1 MAAKKIKDK
10 LYICILICNILIALW
25 KMKKGGGK
33 HIKDDLMKVFMEF
46 FNRGM
51 MNKTMRSTFIF
62 FIPKKEGARN
72 MGEYRTISL
81 VGNLYKIISKVLSM
95 RLRGVLG

>member
-1 MAAKKIKDK
+1 
-10 LYICILICNILIALW
+10 
-25 KMKKGGGK
+25 
-33 HIKDDLMKVFMEF
+33 
-46 FNRGM
+46 